1 MTFKDVSTNT
11 GRNREPAAR
20 PNLSPFPSHLFW
32 YFPLLH
38 VCPCGGGGGN
48 ETRPTANWPANNS
61 FVVMNAKMKTKTNAN
76 ANTKANMRKRIV
88 RRSGHKVAA
97 AAVATTLE
105 VAATK
110 CCNRRSS
117 QWATAS
123 NPSETATVLALLAI
137 SIWPRASHNMS
148 T

>member
-1 MTFKDVSTNT
+1 
-11 GRNREPAAR
+11 
-20 PNLSPFPSHLFW
+20 
-32 YFPLLH
+32 
-38 VCPCGGGGGN
+38 
-48 ETRPTANWPANNS
+48 
-61 FVVMNAKMKTKTNAN
+61 MNAKMKTKTNAN

-123 NPSETATVLALLAI
+123 SPSKTATVLALLAI
-137 SIWPRASHNMS
+137 SIWPRASHSMN